1 MELTHS
7 VAPLQLNEC
16 QRNVTYVL
24 MMKSW
29 ENEEFLVVERQA
41 MQKAFHVP
49 GRGGGDRPMS
59 VSSKFELKNVSA
71 FEGQKKTPS
80 HHLHA
85 RRQLCWALGMSGIK
99 LN

>member
-7 VAPLQLNEC
+7 VAPLQLNAC

-49 GRGGGDRPMS
+49 GQGGAGGG
-59 VSSKFELKNVSA
+59 
-71 FEGQKKTPS
+71 PS
-80 HHLHA
+80 HVSLF
-85 RRQLCWALGMSGIK
+85 QI
-99 LN
+99 